1 MSAHVRIITARPHR
15 LFQPIV
21 NELGQHLQREEP
33 SILLVPEQF
42 TLQAERELLAR
53 LKLQGFFTLNV
64 LSPSRLYERVLSS
77 AGHDERQPLSDAGRR
92 MAVSQALERLENKL
106 PYYGSIAHRRGFVEK
121 LAALITDLKSGGM
134 TPEALEAYAATLPS
148 GLTHEKFADL
158 SRIFAQ
164 YRAVLRDRFSDSEDL
179 SDYVAK
185 RLPLSDSL
193 SGQHLVVYGFDTLP
207 DTMMR
212 FLCACAP
219 LCESLTVALICDF
232 SMAEDSELFLPIRQ
246 GIKRFTAMLANAGIQ
261 TKLTPLPPEP
271 LPHAPAIA
279 YLDSALFALHAS
291 KYPEPQQS
299 IFLFSALSPFEEAT
313 LMSRQALR
321 LLENGVDLERIAV
334 LYPDQNGYDFAV
346 SAALR
351 DSGIPFYTD
360 QKLPAT
366 SHGLVRFLLCALRA
380 MADGYRNADL
390 LGMLKSGYAP
400 LCFEEGCELENYAYS
415 YGISKSRW
423 LKPFTKGEAALCER
437 MEALRKKLMEPLLHT
452 RAALVAAKDTV
463 ASMTA
468 AFGLLTECNAYE
480 VLKREEQQLT
490 EHGLL
495 IRANQNSQIWSSI
508 LTLFDQM
515 VHLSDGAR
523 IPLKHIAS
531 RLECGFSAIAL
542 ASLPPA
548 SGMLHAGTLG
558 HLLTEGADA
567 VFLLGLNDSILSR
580 ATESLLTPEERAQA
594 QESTGNYLGLTDE
607 SRALFAKLDL
617 KRAMT
622 LPTKWLY
629 LSYAKTAPDGTA
641 LRPASLL
648 ASLQTRM
655 FTSIAQSPIP
665 QGDLPFAAPQALA
678 ELSLLLRAHM
688 SGELPEGL
696 SPQRQAILKALLES
710 PDTAPSAMRL
720 LRALHFDGSSQ
731 QLDPAQA
738 RALFG
743 DESLSVSRLEQFAGC
758 PFKHFINYGL
768 RPHVL
773 REWKV
778 DPIETGNFYH
788 ASLDRFA
795 KLAKANAAYPNIPEE
810 AVEHMAEEAIAPLLE
825 ELLGGPMGDGER
837 SRARF
842 EQARAAIRRAA
853 VTITRQL
860 SAGSFTLYQTE
871 ASFGYEG
878 GLPPIVLSLA
888 DGREVMLRGRI
899 DRIDRYDA
907 PNAVYLRVIDYKSAQ
922 QSLDAAR
929 TWWGLQLQLL
939 LYLDV
944 CTSAIP
950 NGKPAGAFYFYVA
963 DPLVE
968 SDTDL
973 APIVEAKLRDV
984 FQLRGITLTDV
995 EILNAMDA
1003 GDVPCVLPSVYLK
1016 SGELRKTAKALNM
1029 PQMLALLEHA
1039 RQVAAQLASELFSG
1053 TNAIT
1058 PTLDAGRSSCD
1069 YCDFKPICRFDT
1081 EAPETIFRELPEM
1094 SMDELRLSL
1103 TKGDADDA

>member
-1 MSAHVRIITARPHR
+1 
-15 LFQPIV
+15 
-21 NELGQHLQREEP
+21 
-33 SILLVPEQF
+33 
-42 TLQAERELLAR
+42 
-53 LKLQGFFTLNV
+53 
-64 LSPSRLYERVLSS
+64 
-77 AGHDERQPLSDAGRR
+77 
-92 MAVSQALERLENKL
+92 
-106 PYYGSIAHRRGFVEK
+106 
-121 LAALITDLKSGGM
+121 
-134 TPEALEAYAATLPS
+134 
-148 GLTHEKFADL
+148 
-158 SRIFAQ
+158 
-164 YRAVLRDRFSDSEDL
+164 
-179 SDYVAK
+179 
-185 RLPLSDSL
+185 
-193 SGQHLVVYGFDTLP
+193 
-207 DTMMR
+207 
-212 FLCACAP
+212 
-219 LCESLTVALICDF
+219 
-232 SMAEDSELFLPIRQ
+232 
-246 GIKRFTAMLANAGIQ
+246 
-261 TKLTPLPPEP
+261 
-271 LPHAPAIA
+271 
-279 YLDSALFALHAS
+279 
-291 KYPEPQQS
+291 
-299 IFLFSALSPFEEAT
+299 
-313 LMSRQALR
+313 
-321 LLENGVDLERIAV
+321 
-334 LYPDQNGYDFAV
+334 
-346 SAALR
+346 
-351 DSGIPFYTD
+351 
-360 QKLPAT
+360 
-366 SHGLVRFLLCALRA
+366 
-380 MADGYRNADL
+380 
-390 LGMLKSGYAP
+390 
-400 LCFEEGCELENYAYS
+400 CELENYAYS

-437 MEALRKKLMEPLLHT
+437 VEALRKKLIEPLLRT

-480 VLKREEQQLT
+480 ALKREEQQLT

-495 IRANQNSQIWSSI
+495 IRANQNSQIWQSI

-567 VFLLGLNDSILSR
+567 VFLLGLNDSILTR

-594 QESTGNYLGLTDE
+594 QISTGNYLGLTDE
-607 SRALFAKLDL
+607 SRTLFAKLDL

-629 LSYAKTAPDGTA
+629 LSYAKTAPDGAA
-641 LRPASLL
+641 LRPAALL

-655 FTSIAQSPIP
+655 FESIAQSPIP

-731 QLDPAQA
+731 PLDPAQA

-795 KLAKANAAYPNIPEE
+795 KLAKANTAYPNIPEE

-825 ELLGGPMGDGER
+825 ELLNGPMGDGER

-860 SAGSFTLYQTE
+860 SAGRFTLY
-871 ASFGYEG
+871 
-878 GLPPIVLSLA
+878 
-888 DGREVMLRGRI
+888 
-899 DRIDRYDA
+899 
-907 PNAVYLRVIDYKSAQ
+907 
-922 QSLDAAR
+922 
-929 TWWGLQLQLL
+929 
-939 LYLDV
+939 
-944 CTSAIP
+944 
-950 NGKPAGAFYFYVA
+950 
-963 DPLVE
+963 
-968 SDTDL
+968 
-973 APIVEAKLRDV
+973 
-984 FQLRGITLTDV
+984 
-995 EILNAMDA
+995 
-1003 GDVPCVLPSVYLK
+1003 
-1016 SGELRKTAKALNM
+1016 
-1029 PQMLALLEHA
+1029 
-1039 RQVAAQLASELFSG
+1039 
-1053 TNAIT
+1053 
-1058 PTLDAGRSSCD
+1058 
-1069 YCDFKPICRFDT
+1069 
-1081 EAPETIFRELPEM
+1081 
-1094 SMDELRLSL
+1094 
-1103 TKGDADDA
+1103 